1 MYLNTLLQ
9 PHLILQLF
17 FVAFELKLIF
27 FACISHEQN
36 DSFHIPGQT
45 LHSFAVT
52 SVTRCVCVL
61 FFNSTSCEGLL
72 IIK

>member
-9 PHLILQLF
+9 RHLIHQLF

-27 FACISHEQN
+27 FTCISHEQN

-61 FFNSTSCEGLL
+61 FFNSTSCEALL
-72 IIK
+72 IIN